1 MYAGNGRRVRF
12 VRTLI
17 LAAMTLPLASG
28 HAEPVLEAPGSAAP
42 APRPPQGR
50 QPLDFEDV
58 VAGAAVSVS
67 RLDVRRAGQF
77 KLFGRANQ
85 EVVLTFSL
93 PSGLAGP
100 GGALLPI
107 GFTEDDGGFTTEHRP
122 DQAVGF
128 DPQVPYLTRL
138 SRSGHAYVFLGGTVH
153 APLAQRAG
161 AYQGTV
167 TLTIAYTA
175 N

>member
-1 MYAGNGRRVRF
+1 MA
-12 VRTLI
+12 
-17 LAAMTLPLASG
+17 LPLASG
-28 HAEPVLEAPGSAAP
+28 HAEPVPEASGSAAP
-42 APRPPQGR
+42 APRSPQGR

-58 VAGAAVSVS
+58 VAGTEVSVS
-67 RLDVRRAGQF
+67 RLDGRRAGQF
-77 KLFGRANQ
+77 KLFGRADE
-85 EVVLTFSL
+85 EVLLTFTL
-93 PSGLAGP
+93 PDGLAGP

-107 GFTEDDGGFTTEHRP
+107 GFGRDDGGFTTGQHP

-138 SRSGHAYVFLGGTVH
+138 SRNGHAYVYLGGTVRP
-153 APLAQRAG
+153 PLAQRAG

-167 TLTIAYTA
+167 TLTVAYTA

>member
-1 MYAGNGRRVRF
+1 MEGVCSRGRGEGR
-12 VRTLI
+12 
-17 LAAMTLPLASG
+17 G
-28 HAEPVLEAPGSAAP
+28 GSAP
-42 APRPPQGR
+42 C

-58 VAGAAVSVS
+58 VAGIPVSVS
-67 RLDVRRAGQF
+67 RLDGRRAGQW
-77 KLFGRANQ
+77 KLFGRAGQ
-85 EVVLTFSL
+85 EVLLTLSL
-93 PSGLAGP
+93 PGALVGP

-107 GFTEDDGGFTTEHRP
+107 GFSRDDGGFTTGQRP

-138 SRSGHAYVFLGGTVH
+138 SRSGHAYVYLGGTVRP
-153 APLAQRAG
+153 PLAQRAG

-167 TLTIAYTA
+167 TLTVAYTA

>member
-1 MYAGNGRRVRF
+1 VFEGNGRGPRWIRA
-12 VRTLI
+12 LI
-17 LAAMTLPLASG
+17 LVAMALPMASG
-28 HAEPVLEAPGSAAP
+28 HAEPEGGTSGSAAP
-42 APRPPQGR
+42 EPRPPQGR

-58 VAGAAVSVS
+58 VAGAAVSVD

-77 KLFGRANQ
+77 KLFGRADQ
-85 EVVLTFSL
+85 EVLLTFSL

-107 GFTEDDGGFTTEHRP
+107 GFAEDDGGFTTGHRP

-128 DPQVPYLTRL
+128 DPEVPYLTRL
-138 SRSGHAYVFLGGTVH
+138 SRSGHAYVFLGGTVR
-153 APLAQRAG
+153 APLGQRAG

-167 TLTIAYTA
+167 TLTVAYTA